1 MTVVVR
7 SVAPL
12 PVDDLFAALRGTP
25 MPGRDGAL
33 PYARADLELVAAVE
47 PEALVPAQRYVL
59 RPGLARTVALR
70 GALLEHGVDLFA
82 LEGGV
87 HVQLDGSSTSRPVIP
102 PIVEASTDADGR
114 PVLLIADGIHRVC
127 AARAAGSAIAVVVV
141 RGVPADLPYYAFP
154 NGWDELVELD
164 ALPAGFVKK
173 AYREPGDPHGLYRDY
188 NAVLPGVQ
196 DLRPG

>member
-1 MTVVVR
+1 MSLLVR

-12 PVDDLFAALRGTP
+12 AAADLLDTLRGTP

-33 PYARADLELVAAVE
+33 PYAHADLELVAGVD
-47 PEALVPAQRYVL
+47 PDALAPAQRYVL
-59 RPGLARTVALR
+59 RPGLARTAALR
-70 GALLEHGVDLFA
+70 AALLEHSVDLFA

-87 HVQLDGSSTSRPVIP
+87 HVQLAGAPAPRPVIP
-102 PIVEASTDADGR
+102 PVVEASVDADGR

-127 AARAAGSAIAVVVV
+127 AARVAGSAISVVVV

-154 NGWDELVELD
+154 NRWDELREFD
-164 ALPAGFVKK
+164 ALPPDFVKK
-173 AYREPGDPHGLYRDY
+173 TYREPHDPQGLHRDY

-196 DLRPG
+196 ELRPG